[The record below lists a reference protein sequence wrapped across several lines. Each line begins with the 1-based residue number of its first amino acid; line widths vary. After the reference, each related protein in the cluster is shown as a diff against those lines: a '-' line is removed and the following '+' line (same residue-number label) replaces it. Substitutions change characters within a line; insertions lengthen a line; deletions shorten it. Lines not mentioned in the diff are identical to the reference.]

1 MSTSRLET
9 FSDGVLAIIIT
20 IMVLQMAVPQ
30 GTRFLALGPLLPMF
44 ASYILSFVY
53 LGIFWSNH
61 HRVLQGIE
69 QVNGVITWANL
80 HLLFWLPLVPFV
92 SGWMGEKAFAP
103 VPTAVYGGVLLM
115 AALAFWGLRWS
126 ILRQM
131 KRHAVPAAAPKNDFK
146 ARLAPVLY
154 IVAIPLALRQ
164 PWLAGL
170 LYAVV
175 AVIWVL
181 PDQPLE
187 RRAS

>member
-61 HRVLQGIE
+61 HRVLQGLDK
-69 QVNGVITWANL
+69 VNGVITWANL
-80 HLLFWLPLVPFV
+80 HLLFWLSLLPFV
-92 SGWMGEKAFAP
+92 SGWMGEKSFAP

-115 AALAFWGLRWS
+115 AALAFWGLRWAT
-126 ILRQM
+126 IRQM

-154 IVAIPLALRQ
+154 IVAIPIALRQ

-175 AVIWVL
+175 AVIWVI
-181 PDQPLE
+181 PE
-187 RRAS
+187 RPGTRQAV